1 MHLVK
6 DGQSIKFSSLG
17 NGAAQG
23 HHFLEDIPRGMYY
36 TISYYITVYP
46 TFRHTSG
53 RGKTTGLASSLA
65 ASRCPAVLEIL
76 RSPLV
81 ALHAAGQARKHVLLQ
96 ASSRFLQPRAAILG
110 ARLAV
115 GQFWLGLEDV
125 RSING
130 IRWYKHYQFETT
142 SVYIYA

>member
-1 MHLVK
+1 MTSKLWVCLKIGHPQIL
-6 DGQSIKFSSLG
+6 QIRWLIILPNRSIS
-17 NGAAQG
+17 
-23 HHFLEDIPRGMYY
+23 YY

-125 RSING
+125 RPING
-130 IRWYKHYQFETT
+130 IRWYKH
-142 SVYIYA
+142 V